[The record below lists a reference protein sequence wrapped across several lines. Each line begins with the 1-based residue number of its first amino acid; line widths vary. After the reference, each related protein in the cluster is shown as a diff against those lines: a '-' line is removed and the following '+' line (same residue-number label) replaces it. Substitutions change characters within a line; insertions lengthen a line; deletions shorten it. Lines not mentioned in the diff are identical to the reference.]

1 MRNACILAETSAG
14 PFIHHYT
21 EFMLLTFTAQPP
33 LRSCLLAGLV
43 ATAALWQLPAAAA
56 PFTPKSD
63 AEVVERLPGR
73 ASDPAVRRV
82 ESLRKQL
89 TARPD
94 DAALRIE
101 VARRYFDMAMAQGD
115 PRYVGYAASA
125 LAPLEKSAPNE
136 PGYPMAMGLIQQYS
150 HNFEAALAS
159 LSKAAQLAPQSAE
172 PLLWR
177 TAIFMVQARYADAA
191 TECTRAAPLTDALT
205 ATGCTAYVQAATGQL
220 EAAYQSLTAAVKAAP
235 QASAELL
242 LWQNT
247 RLAEMAW
254 RLQRFDLAEGHF
266 KAAQKLGV
274 TDQFLLGAYADFLLA
289 RQRPAEVITLLADWE
304 RSDILLLRLAL
315 AAKAAN
321 DPRAANWS
329 TQLRDRFA
337 AAAQRGDS
345 LHEQEAARFALAIDG
360 NATQAL
366 ALAVHNYT
374 VQKEPRDA
382 DMLLRAALAARQ
394 PQAAQPALEWLQSS
408 RYEDPAMSAVAAQV
422 RALPPS
428 DQTAKTANPATTGP
442 AR

>member
-1 MRNACILAETSAG
+1 MYLKFSA
-14 PFIHHYT
+14 PPHV
-21 EFMLLTFTAQPP
+21 LT
-33 LRSCLLAGLV
+33 CL
-43 ATAALWQLPAAAA
+43 AAAA
-56 PFTPKSD
+56 LAFTTLWPLTAAASPFTPKSD

-89 TARPD
+89 AARPD

-125 LAPLEKSAPNE
+125 LAPLEKSAPND
-136 PGYPMAMGLIQQYS
+136 PGYPMALGLIQQYS
-150 HNFEAALAS
+150 HNFDAALAS
-159 LSKAAQLAPQSAE
+159 LTKAAQLAPQSPE

-177 TAIFMVQARYADAA
+177 TAIFMVQARYSDAA
-191 TECTRAAPLTDALT
+191 AECTRLAPLTDPLT
-205 ATGCTAYVQAATGQL
+205 ATGCSAYVQAATGQL
-220 EAAYQSLTAAVKAAP
+220 EAAYQTLTAAVKAAP

-254 RLQRFDLAEGHF
+254 RLQRFDVAEGHF

-289 RQRPAEVITLLADWE
+289 RQRPAEAITLLGDWE

-315 AAKAAN
+315 AGKAAN
-321 DPRAANWS
+321 DPRAAGWAA
-329 TQLRDRFA
+329 QLRDRFA
-337 AAAQRGDS
+337 ASAQRGDL
-345 LHEQEAARFALAIDG
+345 LHEQEAGRFELAIEG
-360 NATQAL
+360 NPTKAMAR
-366 ALAVHNYT
+366 ASHNYT

-382 DMLLRAALAARQ
+382 DILLRAALAARQ
-394 PQAAQPALEWLQSS
+394 SQPAQPALDWLQSS
-408 RYEDPAMSAVAAQV
+408 RYEDPAISAVAAQV
-422 RALPPS
+422 RALNPS
-428 DQTAKTANPATTGP
+428 ATGP